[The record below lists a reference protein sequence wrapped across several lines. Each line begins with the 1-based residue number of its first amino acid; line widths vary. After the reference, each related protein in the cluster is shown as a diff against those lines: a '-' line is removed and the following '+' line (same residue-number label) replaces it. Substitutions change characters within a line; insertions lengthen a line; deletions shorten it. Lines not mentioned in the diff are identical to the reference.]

1 MSNQPVY
8 RRPRSHAY
16 SCRCPRCVQSMPKM
30 KDGDYGII
38 GPLALFAGLVAVIGF
53 WPAMA
58 WHGQTDTGGW
68 RWDIHSTMGCL
79 IWWVFLAAVVIL
91 AWADSGHKRAKRA
104 VRPPRGPLNVE
115 AMPPPPPSMCVPRPV
130 CLHLDAEPV
139 NNMLDPD
146 APPWAWL
153 CPECNAQL
161 PAELGLLR
169 RSCCG
174 TAHGMFHRH
183 NCPQAV
189 KR

>member
-16 SCRCPRCVQSMPKM
+16 SCRCPRCVPQ
-30 KDGDYGII
+30 GGFIERNGIL

-58 WHGQTDTGGW
+58 WHGYTDTGGW

-91 AWADSGHKRAKRA
+91 AAADHRPAKTA
-104 VRPPRGPLNVE
+104 VAAPVTPERL
-115 AMPPPPPSMCVPRPV
+115 APPPPSVVARPI
-130 CLHLDAEPV
+130 CLHLNAEPV
-139 NNMLDPD
+139 DNMLDPD

-161 PAELGLLR
+161 PAEFGLLR

-183 NCPQAV
+183 NCPRADTLT
-189 KR
+189 R